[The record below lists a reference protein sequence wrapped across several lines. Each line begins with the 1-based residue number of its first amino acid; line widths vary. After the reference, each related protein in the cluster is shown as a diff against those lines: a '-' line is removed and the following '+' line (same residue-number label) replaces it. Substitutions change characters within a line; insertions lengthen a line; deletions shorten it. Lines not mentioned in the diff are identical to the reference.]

1 MFMNVVVVLLSGL
14 IGYVSVSP
22 DKKPSRFMG
31 CGKRNTGGK
40 LGQYWVERGLK
51 NKIIKNLPLRV
62 PLTQLCSML
71 KC

>member
-51 NKIIKNLPLRV
+51 N
-62 PLTQLCSML
+62 
-71 KC
+71 